1 MSDTSWWVDEGDS
14 TSHCCWVKSLMNFVK
29 VAWGTTGIQILKY
42 LGTESSPWS
51 GLLGLHLIV
60 TTVARPFSHEVV
72 TVEDLIWNKRKNV
85 QSEICFHY
93 RKSALRCHSGSCSVW
108 ILLSQGINLARK
120 QDRMIKKTELLALCI
135 VSNFNGELMISPCL
149 PQNFRI
155 ILSWNS
161 RRQRVFKN
169 CTYSSKTNTVSQIN
183 NMLKVGSLL
192 WGSVCRIRHWNL
204 NVCLC
209 MKCWYRKWYK
219 QLKTITEANT
229 ERQSVQQK

>member
-1 MSDTSWWVDEGDS
+1 MSDTSWWVDKGDS

-93 RKSALRCHSGSCSVW
+93 RKSTLRCHSGSCSVL

-120 QDRMIKKTELLALCI
+120 QDRTIKKQNSWHCVWWVT
-135 VSNFNGELMISPCL
+135 LMEGLWCL
-149 PQNFRI
+149 
-155 ILSWNS
+155 
-161 RRQRVFKN
+161 RV
-169 CTYSSKTNTVSQIN
+169 CSKTLEAPCPETAEGKEYS
-183 NMLKVGSLL
+183 
-192 WGSVCRIRHWNL
+192 
-204 NVCLC
+204 
-209 MKCWYRKWYK
+209 
-219 QLKTITEANT
+219 KTAPIPA
-229 ERQSVQQK
+229 RQTL